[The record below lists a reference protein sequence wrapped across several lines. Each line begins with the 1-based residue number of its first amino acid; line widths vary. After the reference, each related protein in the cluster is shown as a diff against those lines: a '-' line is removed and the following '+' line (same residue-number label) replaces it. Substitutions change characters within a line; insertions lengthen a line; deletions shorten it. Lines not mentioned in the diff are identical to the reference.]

1 MFNRTSILF
10 HQNIENY
17 TFLSALFFLKI
28 FVQVNKMVVSQRWLI
43 FVCLV
48 LSHFVWVFADEEEP
62 KIIIDARPTKWHEC
76 ECGRCGQLSKY
87 YDGIGKTRMWRCLD
101 VASVKCFVR
110 SQAIR
115 VKCPHCGVVARKV
128 PQVWTW

>member
-1 MFNRTSILF
+1 MHIHKLAKLAIGVN
-10 HQNIENY
+10 NIVVENVDY
-17 TFLSALFFLKI
+17 
-28 FVQVNKMVVSQRWLI
+28 
-43 FVCLV
+43 
-48 LSHFVWVFADEEEP
+48 DEEDP

-76 ECGRCGQLSKY
+76 ECGRCGHTAKY

-128 PQVWTW
+128 SWAGHDSWFTYTFEQTCARQLLTCRS

>member
-1 MFNRTSILF
+1 MHIHKLAKLAIGVN
-10 HQNIENY
+10 NIVVENVDY
-17 TFLSALFFLKI
+17 
-28 FVQVNKMVVSQRWLI
+28 
-43 FVCLV
+43 
-48 LSHFVWVFADEEEP
+48 DEEDP

-76 ECGRCGQLSKY
+76 ECGRCGHEAKY

-115 VKCPHCGVVARKV
+115 VKCPHCGVITRKV
-128 PQVWTW
+128 PWAGHDSWFTYTFEQTCARQLLTCQNQHVRSLCAYNGEQ